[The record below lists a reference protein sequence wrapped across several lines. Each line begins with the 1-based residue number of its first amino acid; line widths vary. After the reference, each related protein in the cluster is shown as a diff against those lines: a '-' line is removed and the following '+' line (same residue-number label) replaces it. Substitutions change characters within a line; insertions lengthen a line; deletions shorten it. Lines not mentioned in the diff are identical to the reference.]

1 MDEES
6 EAESETMQNENILH
20 AFKASQPEDTA
31 VDRNEMTAEPVRTPT
46 SPIVRRNI
54 YKPPQ
59 RMRNDSDGEYRAM
72 TVWEKIGE
80 RRAQR
85 DGI

>member
-1 MDEES
+1 MDESEEES
-6 EAESETMQNENILH
+6 ETPQNENIPH

-31 VDRNEMTAEPVRTPT
+31 ALRNGMTAEPVRTPT

-59 RMRNDSDGEYRAM
+59 RMWNDGDGEYRAM
-72 TVWEKIGE
+72 TVWERIGE